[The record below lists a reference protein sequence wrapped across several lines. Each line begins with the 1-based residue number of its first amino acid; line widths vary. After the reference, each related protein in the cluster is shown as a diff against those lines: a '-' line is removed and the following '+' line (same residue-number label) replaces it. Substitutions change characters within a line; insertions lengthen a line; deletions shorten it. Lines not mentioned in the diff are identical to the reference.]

1 MVHETVSQKNPSQK
15 RAAGVAQG
23 VGPEFK
29 SQYQYCKKKKKDLM
43 DKHKT
48 TVYNDISGFYLILI
62 HPQLQH

>member
-29 SQYQYCKKKKKDLM
+29 SQYQYCKKKKK
-43 DKHKT
+43 
-48 TVYNDISGFYLILI
+48 GFNGQTQNYC
-62 HPQLQH
+62 LQ